1 MTSMVK
7 LLLHTHSLSSA
18 VSGLKNKQAHLGKHF
33 LTSYNSSA
41 QRLMYDFSL
50 ESRSYY
56 QTFFTTFSATVLL
69 ILFSL
74 QDKKYVMLSAALR
87 HRMAL

>member
-7 LLLHTHSLSSA
+7 LLRHTHSLSSA

-33 LTSYNSSA
+33 WE
-41 QRLMYDFSL
+41 RLMYDFSL

-74 QDKKYVMLSAALR
+74 QDKKYVLLSAALR